1 MNPTDIRSMTVEE
14 LKRALL
20 QASQP
25 SYRVSQV
32 YAWLQKKGVSDFDE
46 MTDQPKAFREFLRE
60 HFSVLGCDI
69 EKRLVSAYDETV
81 KYLYRMHDGALVES
95 VLMRYKYGYTL
106 CVSSQIGCK
115 MGCSFCAS
123 AIGGFVRNLAPSEM
137 LGQIHAA
144 QRDRNVRVSHIVLMG
159 MGEPLDNF
167 DNVLRFLQLATDE
180 KGLNLS
186 MRNLSLSTCGIVPG
200 IEKLLDYHLQ
210 LTLSVSLHAPNDM
223 IRSRI
228 MPVNRRWGVDE
239 LLNACRRYAEKT
251 SRRIS
256 FEYAM
261 IQNVNDSDDCAME
274 LARRLRGMLCHVNLI
289 PANEVRENDYRRSP
303 RERLE
308 RFAHILEQ
316 QGIQV
321 TIRRTLGADINASC
335 GQLRRGYL
343 SRQREGNV

>member
-1 MNPTDIRSMTVEE
+1 MNPTDIRSMTEAE
-14 LKRALL
+14 LKEALS
-20 QASQP
+20 AAAQP

-32 YAWLQKKGVSDFDE
+32 YTWLQKKGVSSFDE
-46 MTDQPKAFREFLRE
+46 MTDQPKLFRDWMRE
-60 HFSVLGCDI
+60 RFSIPGCEI
-69 EKRLVSAYDETV
+69 EKRLVSSLDGTV
-81 KYLYRMHDGALVES
+81 KYLYRLHDGEMIES

-106 CVSSQIGCK
+106 CVSSQVGCK

-123 AIGGFVRNLAPSEM
+123 TIGGFVRNLEPSEM

-167 DNVLRFLQLATDE
+167 ENVLRFLQLVTDA

-186 MRNLSLSTCGIVPG
+186 MRNISLSTCGIVPG
-200 IEKLLDYHLQ
+200 IEKLLSRRLQ
-210 LTLSVSLHAPNDM
+210 LTLSVSLHAPNDAV
-223 IRSRI
+223 RSRI
-228 MPVNRRWGVDE
+228 MPVNRCWGIDE
-239 LLNACRRYAEKT
+239 LLSACRRYARET

-261 IQNVNDSDDCAME
+261 IQNVNDSDDCARE
-274 LARRLRGMLCHVNLI
+274 LAGRLRGMLCHVNLI
-289 PANEVRENDYRRSP
+289 PANEVRENDYRRSS

-308 RFAHILEQ
+308 RFSKLLEER
-316 QGIQV
+316 GIQV
-321 TIRRTLGADINASC
+321 TVRRTLGADINASC

-343 SRQREGNV
+343 SRQREGHT

>member
-1 MNPTDIRSMTVEE
+1 MNPTDICSMTAEE
-14 LKRALL
+14 LKQAL
-20 QASQP
+20 AAAAQP
-25 SYRVSQV
+25 SYRVTQV
-32 YAWLQKKGVSDFDE
+32 YAWLHQKGVSDFDE
-46 MTDQPKAFREFLRE
+46 MTDQPKSFRQFLRE
-60 HFSVLGCDI
+60 HFSILGCGI
-69 EKRLVSAYDETV
+69 EKRLVSAQDGTV
-81 KYLYRMHDGALVES
+81 KYLNRLHDGAIIES
-95 VLMRYKYGYTL
+95 VLMRYQYGYTL
-106 CVSSQIGCK
+106 CISSQVGCK

-123 AIGGFVRNLAPSEM
+123 AIGGFVRNLSPSEM

-159 MGEPLDNF
+159 MGEPLDNYE
-167 DNVLRFLQLATDE
+167 NVLRFLQLATDE

-186 MRNLSLSTCGIVPG
+186 MRSISLSTCGIVPG
-200 IEKLLDYHLQ
+200 IQKLMADRLQ
-210 LTLSVSLHAPNDM
+210 LTLSVSLHAPNDTV
-223 IRSRI
+223 RSRI

-239 LLNACRRYAEKT
+239 LLNACRSYAGHT

-261 IQNVNDSDDCAME
+261 IQNVNDSDKCAME

-289 PANEVRENDYRRSP
+289 PANEVGGNDYRRSP

-308 RFAHILEQ
+308 RFARILER

-321 TIRRTLGADINASC
+321 TVRRTLGADINASC

-343 SRQREGNV
+343 SRQREENV